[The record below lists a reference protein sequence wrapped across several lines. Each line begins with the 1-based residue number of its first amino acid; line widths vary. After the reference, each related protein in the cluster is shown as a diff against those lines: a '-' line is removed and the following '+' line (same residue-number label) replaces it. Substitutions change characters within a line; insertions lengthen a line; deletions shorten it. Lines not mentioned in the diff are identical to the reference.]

1 MADILR
7 LAVAQMALRPARQ
20 VGEWRCQVGALVDQA
35 AARAAHL
42 VVLPELASFGLLA
55 SLPGCERLAAREMG
69 AAFRAVFP
77 ALTAEY
83 EAAMRELAVARGIW
97 LLAGSHWRTDQA
109 GGYRNTAYLFHPDG
123 GVTRQDKLHLTRPEL
138 AIATTAGEGL
148 AVVDVGPAK
157 VGIAICYD
165 VEFPEVVRALA
176 LRGVEMLLCPSLTY
190 SQRGFHRVRYCCHA
204 RAVESQLFVV
214 LAPLLGT
221 LGVPVDAPLVGVG
234 RALVAAPIDDVFRL
248 DDGVL
253 AQASDD
259 AEGVVVAD
267 LDLDRLRESRA
278 RSEVPTLRQR
288 RPELYQRWHEGG

>member
-7 LAVAQMALRPARQ
+7 VAVAQMALRPAPSMREL
-20 VGEWRCQVGALVDQA
+20 GRQVGALVDQA
-35 AARAAHL
+35 AARDAHL
-42 VVLPELASFGLLA
+42 VVLPELATLGLLA
-55 SLPGCERLAAREMG
+55 ALPGYERLTAREMG
-69 AAFRAVFP
+69 TAFRAVFP
-77 ALTAEY
+77 ALTDEY
-83 EAAMRELAVARGIW
+83 EAAMRELAAARGLW
-97 LLAGSHWRTDQA
+97 LLAGSHWRADQA
-109 GGYRNTAYLFHPDG
+109 GGHRNTAYLFHADG
-123 GVTRQDKLHLTRPEL
+123 RVTRQDKLHLTRPEL
-138 AIATTAGEGL
+138 AIATTAGEDL
-148 AVVDVGPAK
+148 VVADVGSAR

-176 LRGVEMLLCPSLTY
+176 LRGVELLLCPSLTY

-214 LAPLLGT
+214 LAPLVGT
-221 LGVPVDAPLVGVG
+221 LGLPDDAPLVGVG

-253 AQASDD
+253 AQGTDD
-259 AEGVVVAD
+259 TECVVAD